1 MFSYSFCL
9 IVSLYFSGANLVCSA
24 VYDYDINWKLI
35 MFNSTDN
42 QTCPRKAQGND
53 FIIRRFFIVLRHDLH
68 FYWSNFNRVVR
79 DCIVFALLCSVIGPG
94 YFSTDKIQNLDQ
106 S

>member
-24 VYDYDINWKLI
+24 VYDYDINWKLM

-53 FIIRRFFIVLRHDLH
+53 FIIRRFFIVIRHDLH
-68 FYWSNFNRVVR
+68 FYWSNFNRVVQ
-79 DCIVFALLCSVIGPG
+79 DCIAFALLCSVIGPG
-94 YFSTDKIQNLDQ
+94 YLCHFLNR
-106 S
+106 